1 MNKDQKLIA
10 EAYQKVIEQAG
21 AKYVEMEDGRNMVD
35 LSEIPDKTALFGF
48 IMDRPRLKEQFKE
61 VLNGNE
67 MSSVFKWIKSLD
79 REIISNG
86 HQQHYL
92 AYVAREQ
99 IHAQNPRAK
108 QDYETLKQQINQ
120 PAV

>member
-1 MNKDQKLIA
+1 MFDDQKLLA
-10 EAYQKVIEQAG
+10 EAYQKVVEAG
-21 AKYVEMEDGRNMVD
+21 PRYVEMEDGRNMID

-48 IMDRPRLKEQFKE
+48 IMDRPRLKEQFRE
-61 VLNGNE
+61 VLNGRE

-79 REIISNG
+79 KEIISNG

-108 QDYETLKQQINQ
+108 QDYEKLKQKANQ
-120 PAV
+120 